1 MNVAARFLE
10 LLKAQNDRPAI
21 HEPDGTVVTFAQLHR
36 RSLGLAKLLRDRGF
50 REGDAAVIQVP
61 TGAAF
66 TVTQLAVGINGG
78 VAVLLEP
85 GFSDALYRDRVAAA
99 RSRWMLVHPLVLW
112 ANRIP
117 GARNLLARRGTL
129 VPEVLPETP
138 ALRRV
143 VISKPLL
150 RQAEAAADESFA
162 IAEVSPR
169 ADASIIF
176 TGGSTGQPKGVRLS
190 HGSVARIVANIGGI
204 AHGSQTKTYVADNPQ
219 QVVFGLVFGNEILVA
234 RGPMRKRAA
243 RILALLREGR
253 AGAYFGAPYVWM
265 EMMEQAGADRA
276 RLSNAL
282 RAVYLGG
289 APVTPEFLRRLRDWL
304 HPDTRIVLIYGMTEA
319 GPVATVP
326 AEEKLAWSGD
336 GDLVGR
342 VIPGIQVTRKDSGE
356 LVVSG
361 EALFTGY
368 VGGAER
374 APDEGFD
381 TGDLG
386 DIRTTADG
394 SRELVLRGRIKDMI
408 IRGGINIYPATL
420 EDGIRAVRDSSG
432 RPVFREIAMIGL
444 WDASAEDEV
453 VVVCWQP
460 IAGATP
466 PDEPALMRLVSAA
479 TGPNAAPDHLLRV
492 DDMPVMGRLSKVD
505 KRALRELAARR
516 FGLAVAPRGQSG
528 V

>member
-1 MNVAARFLE
+1 MNVGARFLD
-10 LLKAQNDRPAI
+10 LLKAQGDRPAI
-21 HEPDGTVVTFAQLHR
+21 HEPDGTVVTFAEIR
-36 RSLGLAKLLRDRGF
+36 RRALGLARLLRDRGF
-50 REGDAAVIQVP
+50 REGDPAVIQVP
-61 TGAAF
+61 TGAVF

-99 RSRWMLVHPLVLW
+99 HSKWMLVHPLVLW

-117 GARNLLARRGTL
+117 GARNFLAKRGTL

-138 ALRRV
+138 GLRRV
-143 VISKPLL
+143 VVSKALL
-150 RQAEAAADESFA
+150 RQAESVADENLA

-190 HGSVARIVANIGGI
+190 HGSVARIVASIGGI
-204 AHGSQTKTYVADNPQ
+204 ARGSQTRTYIADNPQ

-234 RGPMRKRAA
+234 RGPMKKRAA
-243 RILALLREGR
+243 RILRLLEEGK

-265 EMMEQAGADRA
+265 EMMEQAGARRG

-304 HPDTRIVLIYGMTEA
+304 HPETRIELIYGMTEA

-326 AEEKLAWSGD
+326 AEEKLAWTGEGD
-336 GDLVGR
+336 FVGR
-342 VIPGIQVTRKDSGE
+342 VIPGIQVTRKDDGE

-374 APDEGFD
+374 APDDGFF

-386 DIRTTADG
+386 EIRTTADG
-394 SRELVLRGRIKDMI
+394 SRELILRGRIKDMI
-408 IRGGINIYPATL
+408 IRGGINIYPATI

-432 RPVFREIAMIGL
+432 RPVFREVAMIGL
-444 WDASAEDEV
+444 WDARAEDEV

-460 IAGATP
+460 VAGGMP

-479 TGPNAAPDHLLRV
+479 TGPNAAPDHLMRV
-492 DDMPVMGRLSKVD
+492 DDMPVTGRLSKVD
-505 KRALRELAARR
+505 KRALRERAARQ
-516 FGLAVAPRGQSG
+516 FGLAVAPRGQTG
-528 V
+528 L